1 MPAPASRFADPPILV
16 VTDVAARLVRR
27 GLLTPAD
34 AAGGWRSAR
43 VIVFRSGPVVCDPPP
58 GTRGIETR
66 CVDLSRGRSYVSAA
80 PMTLALYNTLTR
92 RVEPFAPLAP
102 PRVTLYTCGPT
113 VWNYAHIGNF
123 RTFLFEDLLRRY
135 LAYSGYDVFH
145 IMNLTDVDD
154 RTIKAAAAAGKRL
167 EEHTAPFVEAF
178 FEDRDYL
185 RITPAHVYPRATQSV
200 PAMVRLVERL
210 LERDVAYKGED
221 GSIYFAIAKFPT
233 YGRLSRLDTR
243 ELKVGARVASDEY
256 AKDDPRDFALW
267 KKAEPADEQVG
278 AAWDAPFGRGR
289 PGWHLE
295 CSAMS
300 LEQIGKCCRTETL
313 DVHAGGVDLIF
324 PHHEDEIAQS
334 EAATGKPFA
343 RFWLHGEFLNVRGT
357 KMSKPFARF
366 WLHGEFLNV
375 RGTKMSKR
383 FGNFLTARDL
393 RDQGVDAAAVRLLFW
408 QTHYRKAL
416 DFTDEALAA
425 AGAGVKRL
433 GEFYARLGEGDG
445 GKGDGDLATLA
456 ARFETDFRAA
466 LDDDLNAPRA
476 CAALFELVHEGNAAL
491 DAKVR
496 GGAAARGALDRAMAV
511 LDVLPTAKTADT
523 ELEGW
528 IRERVAAR
536 DKARKSKDFKEADRI
551 RAELAGRGVEIED
564 TPSGTKWRLV

>member
-1 MPAPASRFADPPILV
+1 
-16 VTDVAARLVRR
+16 
-27 GLLTPAD
+27 
-34 AAGGWRSAR
+34 
-43 VIVFRSGPVVCDPPP
+43 
-58 GTRGIETR
+58 
-66 CVDLSRGRSYVSAA
+66 
-80 PMTLALYNTLTR
+80 MTLALYNTLTR

-167 EEHTAPFVEAF
+167 EAHTAPFVQAF

-210 LERDVAYKGED
+210 LERGVAYKGED
-221 GSIYFAIAKFPT
+221 GSIYFAIAKFPS

-243 ELKVGARVASDEY
+243 ELKAGARVASDEY

-267 KKAEPADEQVG
+267 KKAESIDEQVG
-278 AAWDAPFGRGR
+278 AAWEAPFGRGR

-300 LEQIGKCCRTETL
+300 LEQIGKCCGAETL
-313 DVHAGGVDLIF
+313 DIHAGGVDLIF

-334 EAATGKPFA
+334 EAATG
-343 RFWLHGEFLNVRGT
+343 
-357 KMSKPFARF
+357 KPFARF

-416 DFTDEALAA
+416 DFTDEALAG

-433 GEFYARLGEGDG
+433 GEFRERLLRDG
-445 GKGDGDLATLA
+445 GRGKGDGRLGELART
-456 ARFETDFRAA
+456 FEADFRAA
-466 LDDDLNAPRA
+466 LDEDLNAPRA
-476 CAALFELVHEGNAAL
+476 CAALFELVHQGNGAL
-491 DAKVR
+491 DA
-496 GGAAARGALDRAMAV
+496 GASGAAAALAALDRAMAV
-511 LDVLPTAKTADT
+511 LDVLPTARTVDAAFRT
-523 ELEGW
+523 W
-528 IRERVAAR
+528 IEDRIAAR
-536 DKARKSKDFKEADRI
+536 DKARKAKDFKEADRI
-551 RAELAGRGVEIED
+551 RVELVAKGVEIED
-564 TPSGTKWRLV
+564 TPAGTKWRLV

>member
-1 MPAPASRFADPPILV
+1 
-16 VTDVAARLVRR
+16 
-27 GLLTPAD
+27 
-34 AAGGWRSAR
+34 
-43 VIVFRSGPVVCDPPP
+43 
-58 GTRGIETR
+58 
-66 CVDLSRGRSYVSAA
+66 
-80 PMTLALYNTLTR
+80 MTLALYNTLSR

-135 LAYSGYDVFH
+135 LVYSGYDVFH

-167 EEHTAPFVEAF
+167 AEHTAPFVEAF

-185 RITPAHVYPRATQSV
+185 RILPAQVYPRATQSV

-210 LERDVAYKGED
+210 LERGVAYQGDD

-243 ELKVGARVASDEY
+243 ELKLGARVASDEY

-267 KKAEPADEQVG
+267 KKAEAADEQVG

-313 DVHAGGVDLIF
+313 DIHAGGVDLVF

-334 EAATGKPFA
+334 EAATGQPFA
-343 RFWLHGEFLNVRGT
+343 RY
-357 KMSKPFARF
+357 

-393 RDQGVDAAAVRLLFW
+393 REQGVDAAAVRLLFW

-416 DFTDEALAA
+416 DFTDEALAG

-433 GEFYARLGEGDG
+433 GEFHERLAREGAGGRAHADG
-445 GKGDGDLATLA
+445 RLAELA
-456 ARFETDFRAA
+456 ATFETAFRAA

-476 CAALFELVHEGNAAL
+476 CAALFELVHQGNGALDAGAAGAAVALAAL
-491 DAKVR
+491 D
-496 GGAAARGALDRAMAV
+496 GAMTVLEILPTSKALDPALVRWV
-511 LDVLPTAKTADT
+511 
-523 ELEGW
+523 E
-528 IRERVAAR
+528 ERIAAR
-536 DKARKSKDFKEADRI
+536 DKARKAKDFKEADRI
-551 RAELAGRGVEIED
+551 RGELASRGVEIED
-564 TPSGTKWRLV
+564 APSGTKWRLV

>member
-1 MPAPASRFADPPILV
+1 MV
-16 VTDVAARLVRR
+16 DVAARLVRR
-27 GLLTPAD
+27 GLLAPAE
-34 AAGGWRSAR
+34 AATARWRR
-43 VIVFRSGPVVCDPPP
+43 TQVLVFRQGH
-58 GTRGIETR
+58 
-66 CVDLSRGRSYVSAA
+66 SYVSAA

-92 RVEPFAPLAP
+92 EVEPFVPSAP
-102 PRVTLYTCGPT
+102 PRVTMYTCGPT
-113 VWNYAHIGNF
+113 VWNHAHIGNF

-135 LAYSGYDVFH
+135 LEYSGYDVFH

-185 RITPAHVYPRATQSV
+185 RIKPAHVYPRATQSV
-200 PAMVRLVERL
+200 PAMIQLVERL
-210 LERDVAYKGED
+210 LERGVAYKGDD
-221 GSIYFAIAKFPT
+221 GSIYFAIGKFPT
-233 YGRLSRLDTR
+233 YGRLSHLDAR

-267 KKAEPADEQVG
+267 KKTEPVDEQVG

-300 LEQIGKCCRTETL
+300 LEQIGKCCHTATL
-313 DVHAGGVDLIF
+313 DIHAGGVDLIF

-334 EAATGKPFA
+334 EAATGQPFA
-343 RFWLHGEFLNVRGT
+343 RH
-357 KMSKPFARF
+357 

-393 RDQGVDAAAVRLLFW
+393 REQGIDAAAVRLLFW

-416 DFTDEALAA
+416 DFTDVALLAA
-425 AGAGVKRL
+425 AAGVKRL
-433 GEFYARLGEGDG
+433 GEFYGRLIGGGPERGDG
-445 GKGDGDLATLA
+445 SLA
-456 ARFETDFRAA
+456 ALAITFEADFRAA

-476 CAALFELVHEGNAAL
+476 CAALFEFVHQGNTAL
-491 DAKVR
+491 DAGR
-496 GGAAARGALDRAMAV
+496 AESPGPARAALDRAMSV
-511 LDVLPTAKTADT
+511 LDLLPTVRAVDPAVVRWVEDR
-523 ELEGW
+523 
-528 IRERVAAR
+528 IAAR
-536 DKARKSKDFKEADRI
+536 DKARKAKDFKEADRI
-551 RAELAGRGVEIED
+551 RAELLGRGVEIED
-564 TPSGTKWRLV
+564 TPSGTKWRST

>member
-1 MPAPASRFADPPILV
+1 
-16 VTDVAARLVRR
+16 
-27 GLLTPAD
+27 
-34 AAGGWRSAR
+34 
-43 VIVFRSGPVVCDPPP
+43 
-58 GTRGIETR
+58 
-66 CVDLSRGRSYVSAA
+66 
-80 PMTLALYNTLTR
+80 MTLALYNTLTR
-92 RVEPFAPLAP
+92 RVEPFTPLAAP
-102 PRVTLYTCGPT
+102 PARVTLYTCGPT

-167 EEHTAPFVEAF
+167 DEHTAPFVQAF

-185 RITPAHVYPRATQSV
+185 RIAPAHVYPRATQSV

-210 LERDVAYKGED
+210 LERGIAYKGDD

-233 YGRLSRLDTR
+233 YGRLSRLETR

-267 KKAEPADEQVG
+267 KKAEPIDEQVG

-300 LEQIGKCCRTETL
+300 LEQIEKCCHAETL
-313 DVHAGGVDLIF
+313 DIHAGGVDLIF

-334 EAATGKPFA
+334 EAAT
-343 RFWLHGEFLNVRGT
+343 
-357 KMSKPFARF
+357 SKPFARF
-366 WLHGEFLNV
+366 WVHGEFLNV

-393 RDQGVDAAAVRLLFW
+393 REQGVDAAAVRLLFW

-416 DFTDEALAA
+416 DFTDDALAA

-433 GEFYARLGEGDG
+433 GEFSERLGRDGGRGTGDGDG
-445 GKGDGDLATLA
+445 GGAERLADLAA
-456 ARFETDFRAA
+456 KFEADFRAS

-476 CAALFELVHEGNAAL
+476 CAALFEFVHNGNAAL
-491 DAKVR
+491 DGAA
-496 GGAAARGALDRAMAV
+496 GGTAAARAVLDRAMSV
-511 LDVLPTAKTADT
+511 LDILPSAKAADPA
-523 ELEGW
+523 LERW
-528 IRERVAAR
+528 IGERLAAR
-536 DKARKSKDFKEADRI
+536 DKARKSKDFKEADRV
-551 RAELAGRGVEIED
+551 RAELAAKGVEIED